1 MNAPGKG
8 LIKVVG
14 ILFIIFGA
22 ISLILSIVALI
33 GSAMLLGAI
42 FIVLS
47 IVALIGS
54 ALELFVGI
62 LAVKNA
68 AKPEKATGLLVWGII
83 LAVLTIIPAFGGTT
97 AVYSIIIGL
106 ALPVLLII
114 GAVLNKK
121 ALEPSV
127 SKEA

>member
-1 MNAPGKG
+1 MDAPGKG

-22 ISLILSIVALI
+22 ISLIISIMALITSAILLGAVFVILSIVAVV
-33 GSAMLLGAI
+33 GS
-42 FIVLS
+42 V
-47 IVALIGS
+47 
-54 ALELFVGI
+54 LELLVGI

-68 AKPEKATGLLVWGII
+68 GKPETGLLVWGII

-97 AVYSIIIGL
+97 PVYSIIIGL

-114 GAVLNKK
+114 GAILNKK
-121 ALEPSV
+121 AVQVPEV